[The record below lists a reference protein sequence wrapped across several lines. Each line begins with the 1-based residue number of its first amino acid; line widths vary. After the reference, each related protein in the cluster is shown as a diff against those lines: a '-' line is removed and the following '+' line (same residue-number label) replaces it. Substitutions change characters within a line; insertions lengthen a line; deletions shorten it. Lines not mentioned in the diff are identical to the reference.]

1 MPLFIVGFVA
11 LLAFLILPYRVWQL
25 HKEGDAGFGD
35 YAFLAFIAIIIPTF
49 IYGLIVNN
57 I

>member
-1 MPLFIVGFVA
+1 MPLFLVGFVA
-11 LLAFLILPYRVWQL
+11 LIAFLILPYRVWQL

-35 YAFLAFIAIIIPTF
+35 YAFLAFVAFLILSV
-49 IYGLIVNN
+49 IYTVITEN

>member
-1 MPLFIVGFVA
+1 MPLFLVGFVA
-11 LLAFLILPYRVWQL
+11 LIAFLILPYRVWQL

-35 YAFLAFIAIIIPTF
+35 YAFLAFVAIIIPW
-49 IYGLIVNN
+49 GIVIVIMDN